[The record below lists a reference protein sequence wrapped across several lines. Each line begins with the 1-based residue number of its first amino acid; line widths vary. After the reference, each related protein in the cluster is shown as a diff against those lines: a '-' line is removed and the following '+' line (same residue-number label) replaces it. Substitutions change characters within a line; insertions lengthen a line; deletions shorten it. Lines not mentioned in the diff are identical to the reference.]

1 MGVSHTESCDPRE
14 LVQAVWATTET
25 PEPPDTF
32 LHHAL
37 LATSCFSEHENRLY
51 HDTRLRELLRLF
63 KAERAF
69 LFGIRTESDGTVEIE
84 ECSTSLDVDGDAIAN
99 ADKKAPRDL
108 IVESARKRAPF
119 CELLGQD
126 ESGESRERSLLVL
139 PACSREATICVIVLE
154 NRFKDLAVTSEALST
169 ALIYCRSLAG
179 FQDLANV
186 VAENESLWRDLTRIR
201 DESVETLKIP
211 AVPRS
216 RAPKPPKR
224 EGLKGD
230 YSMIVGS
237 SLKIL
242 DILQVIDRISGSTA
256 PVLING
262 ESGTGKELA
271 AVAVHQN
278 SPRSDKSFISEN
290 CGAITETLLESELF
304 GYVRGAF
311 TGANKDHKGLF
322 ELASGGT
329 LFLDEIGDMS
339 LSMQKKLL
347 RVLQEG
353 VIRRVGAKDFTQ
365 VDVRIISATNK
376 DLLEECRAGNF
387 REDLYYRVN
396 VINILLPPLRER
408 REDVPDLIEF
418 FLREMAESPDAA
430 KTIDQATMQLMV
442 QYPWPGNIRELQNE
456 VRKIATLCDG
466 DLIGSHDLSA
476 PMQKGE
482 SGLLGARDWTSGFT
496 HMTLKEATEH
506 LEKAL
511 IQHAL
516 DSSAG
521 NKSLVAKTLQI
532 PKTSLYNK
540 IHKYDL

>member
-1 MGVSHTESCDPRE
+1 MH
-14 LVQAVWATTET
+14 
-25 PEPPDTF
+25 
-32 LHHAL
+32 
-37 LATSCFSEHENRLY
+37 
-51 HDTRLRELLRLF
+51 
-63 KAERAF
+63 
-69 LFGIRTESDGTVEIE
+69 
-84 ECSTSLDVDGDAIAN
+84 
-99 ADKKAPRDL
+99 
-108 IVESARKRAPF
+108 ARKHFRHSSF
-119 CELLGQD
+119 VNITDC
-126 ESGESRERSLLVL
+126 
-139 PACSREATICVIVLE
+139 PALAISFDKNFRNLIVLE
-154 NRFKDLAVTSEALST
+154 NRFKDLEVTTESLST

-179 FQDLANV
+179 FQDLASV

-201 DESVETLKIP
+201 DETVATLEIP
-211 AVPRS
+211 ATPRVK
-216 RAPKPPKR
+216 APKPAKR

-230 YSMIVGS
+230 YSMLVGS
-237 SLKIL
+237 SAKML
-242 DILQVIDRISGSTA
+242 DILQVVDRISGSTA

-262 ESGTGKELA
+262 ESGTGKELV

-278 SPRSDKSFISEN
+278 SPRRDKSFISEN

-329 LFLDEIGDMS
+329 LFLDEVGDMS

-353 VIRRVGAKDFTQ
+353 VIRRVGAKEFTP

-376 DLLEECRAGNF
+376 DLLDECRIGNF

-396 VINILLPPLRER
+396 VINLVLPPLRER
-408 REDVPDLIEF
+408 REDVPGLIDF
-418 FLREMAESPDAA
+418 FLRDMAESADSV
-430 KTIDQATMQLMV
+430 KTIDPATMQLMV

-466 DLIGSHDLSA
+466 DAIGSHDLSA
-476 PMQKGE
+476 PLRKGE
-482 SGLLGARDWTSGFT
+482 SGLLGAKDWTSGFT
-496 HMTLKEATEH
+496 NMTLREATEH
-506 LEKAL
+506 LERAL

-521 NKSLVAKTLQI
+521 NKSLVAKTLKI

-540 IHKYDL
+540 IHKYNL